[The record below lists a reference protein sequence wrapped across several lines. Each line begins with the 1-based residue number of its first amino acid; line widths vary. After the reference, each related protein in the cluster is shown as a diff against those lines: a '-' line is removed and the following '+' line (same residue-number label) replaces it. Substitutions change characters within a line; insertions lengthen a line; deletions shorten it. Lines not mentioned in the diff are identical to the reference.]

1 MITMNTP
8 EKSSESIASSTT
20 GAQSNI
26 ESPSPSE
33 PQIERDKPS
42 DIQQPE
48 LMSIDNKRRINQLA
62 ILAMLLLV
70 TVAFIPVVQMFFVP
84 VLVASCFTALFY
96 PVYFWF
102 LKLFR
107 KNKAVASFTTS
118 LLLFLLL
125 VIPLYIVIH
134 LFTLQVVEMYKTAG
148 PFLTML
154 TEKIS
159 KNNITGFL
167 NNSLPF
173 LSNVDFNT
181 IDWNKL
187 LNESVK
193 TIASSG
199 SAILNKT
206 SAGILGLVV
215 NIFILFFTM
224 FYLFMDGKA
233 IVTRIKF
240 LSPIRNDYEDLIFN
254 RFLLISRATVA
265 GTLLIG
271 LVQGILGAVALLVFG
286 IKSWLLWGF
295 IMIVLSIIPVVG
307 PWIVLLPAGIIQ
319 LLLGNIWQGIG
330 IMVFSVVVVSNVDNL
345 LRPRLVGQGAK
356 LHDLIVFFSSL
367 GGIAV
372 FGVMGFIVG
381 PVIASLFVS
390 VLDIYSTEFK
400 DQLKAMN
407 EQYPDK

>member
-1 MITMNTP
+1 MSNP
-8 EKSSESIASSTT
+8 EKNSEPVQGSVTEASLKMHTT
-20 GAQSNI
+20 
-26 ESPSPSE
+26 SPSE
-33 PQIERDKPS
+33 PHAVREKTS
-42 DIQQPE
+42 DDSQPQA
-48 LMSIDNKRRINQLA
+48 LMSTDNKRRINQYA

-84 VLVASCFTALFY
+84 VLVASSFTALFY
-96 PVYFWF
+96 PVYLWF
-102 LKLFR
+102 LKVFR
-107 KNKAVASFTTS
+107 KSKAIAAFTTS
-118 LLLFLLL
+118 LSLFLLL
-125 VIPLYIVIH
+125 VIPVYIVIQ
-134 LFTLQVVEMYKTAG
+134 LFTLQILDLYKTAG

-159 KNNITGFL
+159 KNNLTGFIHT
-167 NNSLPF
+167 LPF
-173 LSNVDFNT
+173 LSNFDLNA

-199 SAILNKT
+199 STILNKT

-215 NIFILFFTM
+215 NTFIMFFTM
-224 FYLFMDGKA
+224 FYLFMDGRE

-271 LVQGILGAVALLVFG
+271 LVQGSLGAVALLIFG

-295 IMIVLSIIPVVG
+295 IMIVLSIIPLVG
-307 PWIVLLPAGIIQ
+307 PWVVLLPAGIIQ
-319 LLLGNIWQGIG
+319 IFLGNTWQGIG
-330 IMVFSVVVVSNVDNL
+330 IILFSLLVVSNIDNI

-407 EQYPDK
+407 EHTPQD

>member
-1 MITMNTP
+1 MKTP
-8 EKSSESIASSTT
+8 EKNSEIIASST
-20 GAQSNI
+20 N
-26 ESPSPSE
+26 ESTLKPQTPTLSE
-33 PQIERDKPS
+33 PQCISVKTS
-42 DIQQPE
+42 DDLQPQS
-48 LMSIDNKRRINQLA
+48 LMSTDNKRRINQYA

-70 TVAFIPVVQMFFVP
+70 TVAFIPVVKMFFVP
-84 VLVASCFTALFY
+84 VLVASSFTALFF
-96 PVYFWF
+96 PVYLWF
-102 LKLFR
+102 LKVFR
-107 KNKAVASFTTS
+107 KNKAIAAFTTS

-125 VIPLYIVIH
+125 VIPVYIVIH
-134 LFTLQVVEMYKTAG
+134 LFTLQVLDLYKTAG

-159 KNNITGFL
+159 KNNLSGFL
-167 NNSLPF
+167 HTLPY
-173 LSNVDFNT
+173 LSNFDLNT
-181 IDWNKL
+181 IDWSKL

-206 SAGILGLVV
+206 SAGILGLVI
-215 NIFILFFTM
+215 NTFIMFFTM
-224 FYLFMDGKA
+224 FYLFMDGRE

-271 LVQGILGAVALLVFG
+271 LVQGSLGAAALLIFG

-295 IMIVLSIIPVVG
+295 IMIVLSIIPLVG
-307 PWIVLLPAGIIQ
+307 PWLVLLPAGIIQ
-319 LLLGNIWQGIG
+319 IFLGNVWQGVG
-330 IMVFSVVVVSNVDNL
+330 IILFSLIVVSNIDNV

-407 EQYPDK
+407 EHTSQS

>member
-1 MITMNTP
+1 MSNLENNSEPVAGT
-8 EKSSESIASSTT
+8 SSETPVKMDASSL
-20 GAQSNI
+20 
-26 ESPSPSE
+26 SE
-33 PQIERDKPS
+33 QHSAHEKTS
-42 DIQQPE
+42 DDSQPRT
-48 LMSIDNKRRINQLA
+48 LMSTDNKRRINQYA

-70 TVAFIPVVQMFFVP
+70 TVAFIPVVKMFFVP
-84 VLVASCFTALFY
+84 VLVASSFTALFF
-96 PVYFWF
+96 PVYLWF
-102 LKLFR
+102 LKIFR
-107 KNKAVASFTTS
+107 KNKAIAAFTTS
-118 LLLFLLL
+118 LLLFFLL
-125 VIPLYIVIH
+125 VIPVYIVIH
-134 LFTLQVVEMYKTAG
+134 LFTLQIVDLYKTAG

-154 TEKIS
+154 TQKVS
-159 KNNITGFL
+159 KNNLTGFL
-167 NNSLPF
+167 HTLPF
-173 LSNVDFNT
+173 LSNFDLNT
-181 IDWNKL
+181 IDWSKI

-206 SAGILGLVV
+206 SAGILGLVI
-215 NIFILFFTM
+215 NTFIMFFTM
-224 FYLFMDGKA
+224 FYLFMDGKE

-271 LVQGILGAVALLVFG
+271 LVQGSLGAAALLIFG

-295 IMIVLSIIPVVG
+295 IMIVLSVIPLAG
-307 PWIVLLPAGIIQ
+307 PWLVLLPAGVIQ
-319 LLLGNIWQGIG
+319 IFLGNVWQGIG
-330 IMVFSVVVVSNVDNL
+330 IMLFSLIVVSNIDNI
-345 LRPRLVGQGAK
+345 LRPRLVGQSAK

-407 EQYPDK
+407 EHTSQG

>member
-1 MITMNTP
+1 MSNT
-8 EKSSESIASSTT
+8 EKNIEPGAGTASENPAKIDVSLSSESQTVREKASDD
-20 GAQSNI
+20 
-26 ESPSPSE
+26 
-33 PQIERDKPS
+33 PQ
-42 DIQQPE
+42 QQI
-48 LMSIDNKRRINQLA
+48 LMSTDNKRRINQYA

-84 VLVASCFTALFY
+84 VLVASSFTALFY
-96 PVYFWF
+96 PVYLWF
-102 LKLFR
+102 LKVFR
-107 KNKAVASFTTS
+107 KNKATAAFTTS

-125 VIPLYIVIH
+125 VIPVYIVIQ
-134 LFTLQVVEMYKTAG
+134 LFTLQVLDLYKTAG

-154 TEKIS
+154 TEKVS
-159 KNNITGFL
+159 KNNLAGFIHTI
-167 NNSLPF
+167 PI
-173 LSNVDFNT
+173 LSNFDLNA

-199 SAILNKT
+199 STILNKT

-215 NIFILFFTM
+215 NTFIMFFTM
-224 FYLFMDGKA
+224 FYLFMDGRE

-271 LVQGILGAVALLVFG
+271 LVQGSLGAVALLIFG

-295 IMIVLSIIPVVG
+295 IMIVLSIIPLVG
-307 PWIVLLPAGIIQ
+307 PWVVLLPAGIIQ
-319 LLLGNIWQGIG
+319 IFLGNTWQGIG
-330 IMVFSVVVVSNVDNL
+330 IILFSLLVVSNIDNI

-407 EQYPDK
+407 EHTS

>member
-1 MITMNTP
+1 MNTP
-8 EKSSESIASSTT
+8 EKKSELVAGSTT
-20 GAQSNI
+20 ETPSKV
-26 ESPSPSE
+26 ETLSPSE
-33 PQIERDKPS
+33 PQVVDEKSS
-42 DIQQPE
+42 DDSQPHS
-48 LMSIDNKRRINQLA
+48 LMSADNKRRINQYA
-62 ILAMLLLV
+62 ILGMLLLV

-84 VLVASCFTALFY
+84 VLVASSFTSLFY
-96 PVYFWF
+96 PVYLWF
-102 LKLFR
+102 FNVFR
-107 KNKAVASFTTS
+107 KNKAFAAFTTS

-134 LFTLQVVEMYKTAG
+134 LFTLQVLDIYKTAG

-159 KNNITGFL
+159 KNNLTGFL
-167 NNSLPF
+167 QTLPF
-173 LSNVDFNT
+173 LSNVDLNA
-181 IDWNKL
+181 IDWSKL

-199 SAILNKT
+199 STILNKT

-224 FYLFMDGKA
+224 FYLFMDGKE
-233 IVTRIKF
+233 IVKRIQF

-265 GTLLIG
+265 GTLVIG
-271 LVQGILGAVALLVFG
+271 LVQGSFGAIALLIFG

-295 IMIVLSIIPVVG
+295 MMIVLSIIPLVG
-307 PWIVLLPAGIIQ
+307 PWVVLIPAGIIQ
-319 LLLGNIWQGIG
+319 FFLGNIWQGIG
-330 IMVFSVVVVSNVDNL
+330 LILFSVIVVSNIDNL
-345 LRPRLVGQGAK
+345 LRPRVVGQGAK

-407 EQYPDK
+407 EHTAQG